1 MEVITAEQW
10 VADAEYLPV
19 ARINKPISAFCEQFQ
34 TATAPLKSGTPGIR
48 FRSQGDQFILR
59 EVANE
64 NTTELLVPVVDA
76 TKTPR
81 SVGKVENNLISAMR
95 NLGLRLPSL
104 TSLHKDLHRDRIEH
118 CMGFGLRI
126 DTTMDFRPIDP

>member
-1 MEVITAEQW
+1 MEVITVEQW
-10 VADAEYLPV
+10 VADAEYLPA
-19 ARINKPISAFCEQFQ
+19 ARINKPISAFCDQFK

-48 FRSQGDQFILR
+48 FRSEGDQFILR
-59 EVANE
+59 EVPGQNE
-64 NTTELLVPVVDA
+64 TELLVPMVDA

-95 NLGLRLPSL
+95 NIGVRLPHL
-104 TSLHKDLHRDRIEH
+104 TSLHKDLNRERIEH

-126 DTTMDFRPIDP
+126 DTMMDFRPIDP